1 MKIVTIYLRSVE
13 QKERKR
19 LAMFDSNRN
28 GDIDN
33 LITEVEAGATIIWK
47 LDCLSGIKSITK
59 IYSKTGKRNIF
70 KSDPR
75 KLLFSKGFK
84 LQLTKDAEGEEAYAI
99 EYILCDDTKVTID
112 PVIRVPPPPP
122 VRG

>member
-1 MKIVTIYLRSVE
+1 MKVVTIYLRAVE

-28 GDIDN
+28 ADIDN
-33 LITEVEAGATIIWK
+33 LITEAEAGAAIIWK

-70 KSDPR
+70 KNDPR
-75 KLLFSKGFK
+75 KLPFSRGFK
-84 LQLTKDAEGEEAYAI
+84 LQLSKDAEGEEAYAI

-112 PVIRVPPPPP
+112 PVIRIPPPK
-122 VRG
+122 

>member
-1 MKIVTIYLRSVE
+1 MKLVTIYLRSLE

-33 LITEVEAGATIIWK
+33 LITEVESGAAIIWK
-47 LDCLSGIKSITK
+47 PDCLSGIKSITR

-70 KSDPR
+70 KTDPR
-75 KLLFSKGFK
+75 KLLFSRGFR

-112 PVIRVPPPPP
+112 PVIRIPPPK
-122 VRG
+122 

>member
-13 QKERKR
+13 QEGKKR

-33 LITEVEAGATIIWK
+33 LITEVESGARIFWK
-47 LDCLSGIKSITK
+47 LDCLSGIRSITK
-59 IYSKTGKRNIF
+59 IFSKSGKRNIF
-70 KSDPR
+70 KTDPR
-75 KLLFSKGFK
+75 KLRFSKGFM

-112 PVIRVPPPPP
+112 PVIRIPPPPP

>member
-13 QKERKR
+13 QEGKKR

-33 LITEVEAGATIIWK
+33 LITEVESGATIIWK
-47 LDCLSGIKSITK
+47 LDCLSGIRSITK
-59 IYSKTGKRNIF
+59 IFSKSGKRNIF
-70 KSDPR
+70 KTDPR
-75 KLLFSKGFK
+75 KLMFSKGFK

-112 PVIRVPPPPP
+112 PVIRIPPPPP

>member
-1 MKIVTIYLRSVE
+1 MKIVTIFLRSVE
-13 QKERKR
+13 QEGRKR

-33 LITEVEAGATIIWK
+33 LVTEVESGAAIIWK
-47 LDCLSGIKSITK
+47 LDCVSGIRSITK
-59 IYSKTGKRNIF
+59 IYSKTGKRNVF
-70 KSDPR
+70 KTDPV
-75 KLLFSKGFK
+75 KLRFSNAFK

-112 PVIRVPPPPP
+112 PVIRVPPPK
-122 VRG
+122 

>member
-28 GDIDN
+28 GDIDH
-33 LITEVEAGATIIWK
+33 LTTEVEAGAAIIWK

-59 IYSKTGKRNIF
+59 IYSKTGKRNVF

-75 KLLFSKGFK
+75 RLLFSRGFR
-84 LQLTKDAEGEEAYAI
+84 LRLSNEAEGEEAYAI
-99 EYILCDDTKVTID
+99 EYVLYDDTKVTID
-112 PVIRVPPPPP
+112 PVIRIPPPK
-122 VRG
+122 

>member
-13 QKERKR
+13 QNGRKR

-33 LITEVEAGATIIWK
+33 LITEVESGAAIIWK
-47 LDCLSGIKSITK
+47 LDCLSGIKNITK
-59 IYSKTGKRNIF
+59 IFSKTGKRNIF
-70 KSDPR
+70 KTDPR

-84 LQLTKDAEGEEAYAI
+84 LQVSKDAEGEEAYAI

-112 PVIRVPPPPP
+112 PVIRIPPPPP
-122 VRG
+122 PPS

>member
-1 MKIVTIYLRSVE
+1 MKNVTIYLRSVE
-13 QKERKR
+13 QEGKKR
-19 LAMFDSNRN
+19 LAMYDSNGK

-33 LITEVEAGATIIWK
+33 LTTEVESGSAIIWK
-47 LDCLSGIKSITK
+47 LDSFNGIKSITK
-59 IYSKTGKRNIF
+59 IYSKTGKRNVF
-70 KSDPR
+70 KTDP
-75 KLLFSKGFK
+75 KKQLFFKGFT
-84 LQLTKDAEGEEAYAI
+84 LQLSKDAEGEEAYAI

>member
-33 LITEVEAGATIIWK
+33 LITVVEAGATIIWK

-59 IYSKTGKRNIF
+59 IYSKTGKGNVF
-70 KSDPR
+70 KNDPR
-75 KLLFSKGFK
+75 KLPFSKGFR

-99 EYILCDDTKVTID
+99 EYILCDETKVTID
-112 PVIRVPPPPP
+112 PVIRIPPPQ
-122 VRG
+122 